1 MKRKKFGLSSP
12 KHITQVP
19 IELVRL
25 KENSFH
31 IIVKTEIDGVRGDMI
46 IDTGASITV
55 IDQNKV
61 AEKTPEIQT
70 NRIQS
75 GSVTGQ
81 IQEVRIFKPAY
92 LKIRNLKFKNKQLA
106 GIDLQYV
113 NEMYDEH
120 LKRNVLG
127 LLGCDFCVK
136 HQARIDFKNKRLIL
150 HT

>member
-1 MKRKKFGLSSP
+1 
-12 KHITQVP
+12 
-19 IELVRL
+19 
-25 KENSFH
+25 
-31 IIVKTEIDGVRGDMI
+31 MI

-92 LKIRNLKFKNKQLA
+92 LKIGNRKFKNIQLA

>member
-75 GSVTGQ
+75 G
-81 IQEVRIFKPAY
+81 I
-92 LKIRNLKFKNKQLA
+92 QLA